1 MHSLLLYDTGY
12 EGVASFLSDL
22 TSLILGE
29 IGLKSG
35 TEFPCVSSELSDN
48 VSNLHPTA
56 SLTTKSVEVTKTKN
70 HPETAN
76 NDIDSGIDTSDSCDE
91 KKGVLK
97 VEVDGGSSG
106 QHQQRV
112 RMKLI
117 AKNVV

>member
-1 MHSLLLYDTGY
+1 MNSLLFYDTGY
-12 EGVASFLSDL
+12 EGVASFLPDL
-22 TSLILGE
+22 TSLIVGE

-35 TEFPCVSSELSDN
+35 TDVTCVSSESSDSISN
-48 VSNLHPTA
+48 VHPAA
-56 SLTTKSVEVTKTKN
+56 SLTTKSVEVMKTKN

-97 VEVDGGSSG
+97 VEVDGGLSG

-112 RMKLI
+112 RMKI
-117 AKNVV
+117 TKNVV